1 MGPLEPVRTPA
12 HELGIL
18 IDAVGETPAIAE
30 TVCAM
35 ARALILHW
43 GYAGRIATAGN
54 MAFPFSPADVPA
66 GEVYEFN
73 IYHLMEVDDPVA
85 LFPYD
90 MMEIG

>member
-1 MGPLEPVRTPA
+1 
-12 HELGIL
+12 
-18 IDAVGETPAIAE
+18 
-30 TVCAM
+30 
-35 ARALILHW
+35 
-43 GYAGRIATAGN
+43 